1 MLGAI
6 AGDICGCPWE
16 GGQCGAG
23 DFELFANGASIT
35 DDTVCTVAIADA
47 LLGARSE
54 AAVVTAL
61 RSWCKRYPGLGY
73 GSAFNH
79 WVYSRQGPYG
89 SYGNGGAM
97 RVSACGWLARSL
109 EEAES
114 LAELTAGV
122 THNHP
127 EGMRGARAVAGAIWL
142 ARQNPDGALLRTSL
156 AARYGYTLD
165 ESLEALIARSEY
177 TTEAEFT
184 VPIALMCAT
193 HATSWMHAIEL
204 AVRIGGDTDTIACMA
219 GAIAEARFG
228 LPKEVVD
235 GVQQHLP
242 DDMKQVIGAFYAR
255 IGRSPVATTSPAT
268 IEVNPGQPG
277 MWRQVWGKLLELL
290 RAG

>member
-16 GGQCGAG
+16 GGQCAPAE
-23 DFELFANGASIT
+23 FELFANGASIT

-47 LLGARSE
+47 LLAGGSE
-54 AAVVTAL
+54 ASVVAAL
-61 RSWCKRYPGLGY
+61 RTWCKRYPGLGY

-97 RVSACGWLARSL
+97 RVSPCGWLADTL
-109 EEAES
+109 EQAEA

-127 EGMRGARAVAGAIWL
+127 EGMRGARAVACAVWL
-142 ARQNPDGALLRTSL
+142 ARQNADGAFLRTTL
-156 AARYGYTLD
+156 AARYGYRLD
-165 ESLEALIARSEY
+165 ESLKALIDKSVY

-193 HATSWMHAIEL
+193 NATSWKHAIEL
-204 AVRIGGDTDTIACMA
+204 SALIGGDTDTIACMA

-228 LPKEVVD
+228 LPGEVVD
-235 GVQQHLP
+235 GVQSHLT
-242 DDMKQVIGAFYAR
+242 DDMKQVVGAFYTR
-255 IGRSPVATTSPAT
+255 IGRSPMAEPLAVAPESPPT
-268 IEVNPGQPG
+268 QPG
-277 MWRQVWGKLLELL
+277 FIGRKLARLLEMLN
-290 RAG
+290 

>member
-16 GGQCGAG
+16 GGQCAAG

-47 LLGARSE
+47 LLGAGSE
-54 AAVVTAL
+54 ASVVAAL

-73 GSAFNH
+73 GGAFNH

-97 RVSACGWLARSL
+97 RVAACGWLAGSL
-109 EEAES
+109 EEAEA
-114 LAELTAGV
+114 LAELTARV

-127 EGMRGARAVAGAIWL
+127 EGLRGAQAVAGAIWL
-142 ARQNPDGALLRTSL
+142 ARHNADGAQLRTTL
-156 AARYGYTLD
+156 AARYGYCLD
-165 ESLEALIARSEY
+165 ESLQELIARSAY

-193 HATSWMHAIEL
+193 LATSWAHAIEL
-204 AVRIGGDTDTIACMA
+204 AALIGGDTDTIACMA

-235 GVQQHLP
+235 GVQSHLT
-242 DDMKQVIGAFYAR
+242 DDMKQVVGAFYTR
-255 IGRSPVATTSPAT
+255 IGRSPVAAPLAVAPESPPT
-268 IEVNPGQPG
+268 QPG
-277 MWRQVWGKLLELL
+277 FIGRKLARLLEMLN
-290 RAG
+290 

>member
-6 AGDICGCPWE
+6 AGDICGSPWE
-16 GGQCGAG
+16 GGQCALAE
-23 DFELFANGASIT
+23 FELFANGASIT

-47 LLGARSE
+47 LLAGGSE
-54 AAVVTAL
+54 ASVVTAL
-61 RSWCKRYPGLGY
+61 RTWCKRYPGLGY

-97 RVSACGWLARSL
+97 RVSACGWLADTL
-109 EEAES
+109 EEAEA

-122 THNHP
+122 THSHP

-142 ARQNPDGALLRTSL
+142 ARQNADGALLRTTL

-165 ESLEALIARSEY
+165 ESLQELIEKSVY

-184 VPIALMCAT
+184 VPVALMCAT
-193 HATSWMHAIEL
+193 NATSWKHTIEL
-204 AVRIGGDTDTIACMA
+204 AASIGGDTDTIACMA

-235 GVQQHLP
+235 GVQSHLT
-242 DDMKQVIGAFYAR
+242 DDMKQVIGAFYTR
-255 IGRSPVATTSPAT
+255 IGRSPVTAPLAVAPESPPA
-268 IEVNPGQPG
+268 QPG
-277 MWRQVWGKLLELL
+277 FIGRKLARLLELL
-290 RAG
+290 H